1 MSHLLNKQEIAAA
14 LTELLN
20 RTSLPPEQVARSV
33 NRLFEEFKWEGVPYV
48 EVGKTAYMVT
58 IYERGMP
65 MLKKRLK
72 QTDEVLYWLLAD
84 IIFTIA
90 HVELMKRHGVDNVHT
105 YLKYTEAIYA
115 ELNAD
120 VQKAFQQIGG
130 VYLRWHESGKRQ
142 ELEQS

>member
-1 MSHLLNKQEIAAA
+1 MSHLLNKQEIADA
-14 LTELLN
+14 LAELLKH
-20 RTSLPPEQVARSV
+20 TSLPPDQLAGNI
-33 NRLFEEFKWEGVPYV
+33 NRLFEAFKWEGVPYV
-48 EVGKTAYMVT
+48 EVGKTAYIVT

-72 QTDEVLYWLLAD
+72 QTDEVLYWLLED

-105 YLKYTEAIYA
+105 HLKYTEAVYA
-115 ELNAD
+115 ELNSD
-120 VQKAFQQIGG
+120 VKEAFQQIGG
-130 VYLRWHESGKRQ
+130 VYLHWHESGKRR

>member
-1 MSHLLNKQEIAAA
+1 MSHLLNKQEIADA

-20 RTSLPPEQVARSV
+20 RTSLPSNQLARNI
-33 NRLFEEFKWEGVPYV
+33 NRLFETFKWEGVPYV
-48 EVGKTAYMVT
+48 EVSKTAYTVT

-105 YLKYTEAIYA
+105 HLKYTEAIYA

-120 VQKAFQQIGG
+120 VQEAFQQIGG
-130 VYLRWHESGKRQ
+130 VYLRWH
-142 ELEQS
+142 

>member
-1 MSHLLNKQEIAAA
+1 MSHLLNKQEIADA

-20 RTSLPPEQVARSV
+20 RTSLPPDQFACNV

-48 EVGKTAYMVT
+48 EVGKAAYMVT

-84 IIFTIA
+84 IIFTVA

-105 YLKYTEAIYA
+105 HLKYTEAIYA

-120 VQKAFQQIGG
+120 VLEAFQQIGG